1 MLFLT
6 GSADHNIDEKNRL
19 AIPSKYRNRL
29 EPDRDGKGFYL
40 TIGLPKSCL
49 RLYTEREFE
58 RQAAERRPH
67 LLQPQASTVFNRNF
81 FALAEFVEPDSQ
93 GRIVVPERLM
103 RISELPREVVI
114 TGAGAFLE
122 IRPRGGFDPEIKEFV
137 EHYDEHYE
145 RALKA
150 ESGTR
155 RQPDPE
161 TESG

>member
-1 MLFLT
+1 MFFLT
-6 GSADHNIDEKNRL
+6 GSADHHIDEKNRL
-19 AIPSKYRNRL
+19 AIPSKHRSRL
-29 EPDRDGKGFYL
+29 NPERDGKGFYL
-40 TIGLPKSCL
+40 TISQPKSCL

-67 LLQPQASTVFNRNF
+67 LLQPQASTMFNRNF
-81 FALAEFVEPDSQ
+81 FALAEHVEPDSQ

-103 RISELPREVVI
+103 RYSGLPREVVI
-114 TGAGAFLE
+114 TGAGAYLE
-122 IRPRGGFDPEIKEFV
+122 IRPKSSFEAEMIDFV
-137 EHYDEHYE
+137 EQYDEHYE